1 MEEVN
6 LEGEPE
12 MALFTKRQKITWI
25 IAITFVIVV
34 KVIATNFMDFTWY
47 PGDSPFQVKF
57 INPFK

>member
-1 MEEVN
+1 
-6 LEGEPE
+6 